1 MTQAFDFFVQVAN
14 FPEFSCGGQIP
25 VPGKYRIDELRPI
38 WVKASFGVQNI
49 SRISP
54 KYQTAISRSYNSNHG
69 PKVILRLERA
79 RENCER
85 HRCFGGCQLALLA
98 TRLLSISSFSLQ
110 KKRDGHR
117 PEEPRT
123 TSRSTP
129 RVSPPVQA
137 KCRLS
142 PCALRRPLSCPA
154 SPPPSL
160 VSYPSRVSDFFS
172 VFLPNRRASDR
183 RSNGVAP
190 RPDRALQ
197 RSIDRMADT
206 NLSDSFHPQALARLC
221 AARPSRPA
229 VSCRRPR

>member
-1 MTQAFDFFVQVAN
+1 MDPQV
-14 FPEFSCGGQIP
+14 FWRLP
-25 VPGKYRIDELRPI
+25 VGD
-38 WVKASFGVQNI
+38 S
-49 SRISP
+49 
-54 KYQTAISRSYNSNHG
+54 
-69 PKVILRLERA
+69 
-79 RENCER
+79 
-85 HRCFGGCQLALLA
+85 A

-160 VSYPSRVSDFFS
+160 VSI
-172 VFLPNRRASDR
+172 RRAFPISFRYSSPIAALRTVGVTALRPDPTALFKDPSTEWLTRTCLILSIPRLSPGCARQGRRVPPCRAEGRGEWGRPLLSSLAQHRKPGSRDPGPEHRADWNIPLPTSPLR
-183 RSNGVAP
+183 RSSA
-190 RPDRALQ
+190 
-197 RSIDRMADT
+197 
-206 NLSDSFHPQALARLC
+206 
-221 AARPSRPA
+221 
-229 VSCRRPR
+229 

>member
-1 MTQAFDFFVQVAN
+1 MDPQV
-14 FPEFSCGGQIP
+14 FWRLP
-25 VPGKYRIDELRPI
+25 VGD
-38 WVKASFGVQNI
+38 S
-49 SRISP
+49 
-54 KYQTAISRSYNSNHG
+54 
-69 PKVILRLERA
+69 
-79 RENCER
+79 
-85 HRCFGGCQLALLA
+85 A

-206 NLSDSFHPQALARLC
+206 NLSDSFHPQDLARLC

>member
-1 MTQAFDFFVQVAN
+1 MF
-14 FPEFSCGGQIP
+14 
-25 VPGKYRIDELRPI
+25 
-38 WVKASFGVQNI
+38 W
-49 SRISP
+49 
-54 KYQTAISRSYNSNHG
+54 
-69 PKVILRLERA
+69 RLPA
-79 RENCER
+79 
-85 HRCFGGCQLALLA
+85 GLLA

-229 VSCRRPR
+229 EGRGEWGRPLLSSLAQHRIPGSRDPGPEHRADWNIPLPTSPLRRSSA

>member
-1 MTQAFDFFVQVAN
+1 MREAQVDPQV
-14 FPEFSCGGQIP
+14 FWRLP
-25 VPGKYRIDELRPI
+25 VGD
-38 WVKASFGVQNI
+38 S
-49 SRISP
+49 
-54 KYQTAISRSYNSNHG
+54 
-69 PKVILRLERA
+69 
-79 RENCER
+79 
-85 HRCFGGCQLALLA
+85 A

-123 TSRSTP
+123 TPRSTP